1 MNWSVLT
8 NIGNIFDIKNA
19 AGNGKFRHIQDLMKT
34 CISIHHG
41 NADVGRSP
49 CYNKNVLTKERTSL
63 SEETLIGLQ
72 RCKQFSRNAGG
83 AHQALVSKQITNIVK
98 DAHLNHTIRNMQ
110 RKEEEEM
117 QKKQSKQAQEDQYR
131 KKRELEENMSKHE
144 KEEEYK

>member
-1 MNWSVLT
+1 M
-8 NIGNIFDIKNA
+8 
-19 AGNGKFRHIQDLMKT
+19 
-34 CISIHHG
+34 
-41 NADVGRSP
+41 
-49 CYNKNVLTKERTSL
+49 

-72 RCKQFSRNAGG
+72 RCKQFSQNAGG

-110 RKEEEEM
+110 RKEEEER
-117 QKKQSKQAQEDQYR
+117 QKKQAQEDQYR